1 VGDAFVGPVVL
12 GLVLVVL
19 VALIVLS
26 HFSNPD
32 TRDDHEPGAD
42 SDIDDL
48 LD

>member
-1 VGDAFVGPVVL
+1 VGDAFITPVVV
-12 GLVLVVL
+12 GLVIVVAI
-19 VALIVLS
+19 ALMVLS